1 MTKQILLYLCY
12 VRLIVTVVSFGGL
25 RLLRAD
31 KGLALLGVV
40 RSRSFAILAFIFQN
54 GLIVFSVLPGF
65 TSDVGC

>member
-1 MTKQILLYLCY
+1 
-12 VRLIVTVVSFGGL
+12 VTVVSFGGL